1 MITDENLRLI
11 EDEVK
16 GIIETGTGWC
26 FYKHQ
31 LEAIKEKLKEKL
43 SPEVFKTF
51 DCKFDECCFTIT
63 IKKPRKKY
71 TRKNTVIT
79 A

>member
-43 SPEVFKTF
+43 SPEIFKSF
-51 DCKFDECCFTIT
+51 NYMVYKCKTLSLISCVLPWFQNWLPI
-63 IKKPRKKY
+63 
-71 TRKNTVIT
+71 
-79 A
+79 